1 MQHAISKTALRALVL
16 IFTSSYI
23 VPTSGQVPYYYNTS
37 GGFTDTCNALYC
49 QTCSV
54 GQWRRNCGDNI
65 PGDCTSCTNMFH
77 GSVYT
82 SHGYFNNSC
91 MFDCEFGYEKQGTT
105 CWVSNVK
112 LTSNVQVS
120 LPTTQTDFNSKKGF
134 FIQAY
139 ATAAGCGTCAD
150 TNANPA
156 ICGVCKLT
164 ITSISGTARRLLQ
177 GSIVVSV
184 TMEVVGPVTQ
194 QAQLAAKATPP
205 QIAALNTQL
214 NSASIP
220 AANGVAQIGSTTSAP
235 QPPSVPPDLPN
246 VTTSTPSAITT
257 STSRAQ
263 TSTTTTTTSATSTT
277 RLPTSSTTA
286 RAQTSTTAIATTT
299 TAASVLT
306 TERRS
311 ITGTPSATSSDSTSE
326 SSVSIGLIAGA
337 AGGGVVFIGLI
348 GFAIYMLMKTPTE
361 ETVAAAPASLT
372 NNPAKG
378 PKGKAS
384 LLYYD
389 ATKKKPAL
397 RIAMSIPTNR
407 ASSGGHGQGGH
418 IINVYR

>member
-1 MQHAISKTALRALVL
+1 MQHAISKTALHALVL

-54 GQWRRNCGDNI
+54 GQWRRDCGNNI
-65 PGDCTSCTNMFH
+65 PGDCTPCTNMFH

-91 MFDCEFGYEKQGTT
+91 VFNCEFGYEKQGTT

-112 LTSNVQVS
+112 YTSVAQVS
-120 LPTTQTDFNSKKGF
+120 LETTQTDFNSQKGF

-139 ATAAGCGTCAD
+139 ATSVGCGVCAD
-150 TNANPA
+150 INANPA
-156 ICGVCKLT
+156 VCGVCRLT
-164 ITSISGTARRLLQ
+164 ITEITGTARRLLVN
-177 GSIVVSV
+177 SITISVS
-184 TMEVVGPVTQ
+184 MEVIGPVTQ
-194 QAQLAAKATPP
+194 QAQLAAKATAPSI
-205 QIAALNTQL
+205 QTL
-214 NSASIP
+214 NSQLSSAGIP
-220 AANGVAQIGSTTSAP
+220 TSTGVAQIGNIATVSM
-235 QPPSVPPDLPN
+235 PPSVPPDLPN
-246 VTTSTPSAITT
+246 ATTTTPAAVTTSTSRAQTSST

-263 TSTTTTTTSATSTT
+263 TSTTTTARTTTT
-277 RLPTSSTTA
+277 T

-299 TAASVLT
+299 AASVYT

-361 ETVAAAPASLT
+361 EAVSAAPASVT
-372 NNPAKG
+372 PNNPAKG

-407 ASSGGHGQGGH
+407 PSSGGPGQGVH
-418 IINVYR
+418 TINVYR